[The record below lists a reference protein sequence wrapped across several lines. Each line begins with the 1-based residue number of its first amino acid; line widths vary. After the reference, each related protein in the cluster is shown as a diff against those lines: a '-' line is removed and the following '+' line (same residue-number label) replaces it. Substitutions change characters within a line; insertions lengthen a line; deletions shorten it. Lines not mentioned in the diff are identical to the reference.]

1 MKEACIMEL
10 ESHMQASFFVK
21 NIHDNLCIAGVG
33 INILIEFTEDFCLR
47 HIRFY
52 LAKFEY
58 FLP

>member
-1 MKEACIMEL
+1 MEL